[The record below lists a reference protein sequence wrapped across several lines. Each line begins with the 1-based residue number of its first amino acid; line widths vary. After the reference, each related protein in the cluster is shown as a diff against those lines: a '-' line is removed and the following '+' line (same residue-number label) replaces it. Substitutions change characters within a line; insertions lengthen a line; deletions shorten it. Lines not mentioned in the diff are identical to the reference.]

1 MGIVNNQGVF
11 IAPPLGEGEE
21 TTLTSFREDD
31 DFSTDIFE
39 ESVVLPDFPNNIGVA
54 FVRSS
59 DSPADYLTISLKGN
73 NTSTVYIDNTA
84 NNANLSVSGDVFIG
98 YNTIPN
104 FISEKNS
111 YFGYSLSSFTS
122 NLFVNGIVFARQ
134 WVLNNARLGGRTRFG
149 LNTIEIDSED
159 NSISGVGIITAN
171 VGTITTIT
179 GNNLYYQGISTFRD
193 GPLLIGTGT
202 STGTEFQPL
211 QISGGVYISDSVGIG
226 TTNPGGCGKL
236 EVLGTVCATDFN
248 STSDKTLKTNI
259 QIINNPLDKVLQLN
273 GYTFNWKET
282 NKESIGVIAQELEEI
297 LPQLVSGLSQKS
309 VNYNGIIAV
318 LIESIKELNQ
328 KVEGLTKE
336 LKSIKIES

>member
-39 ESVVLPDFPNNIGVA
+39 ESIVLPDFPNNIGVA

-73 NTSTVYIDNTA
+73 NTSTVYINNTA

-98 YNTIPN
+98 YDTIPD

-134 WVLNNARLGGRTRFG
+134 WVLNNARMGGRTRFG
-149 LNTIEIDSED
+149 LNTIEIDSEN
-159 NSISGVGIITAN
+159 NSISGVGIITATVGVMTSIVGISSIQGDNLEIVGISSIQGDNLEINGVNIINAN
-171 VGTITTIT
+171 VGVITAISGITTIT
-179 GNNLYYQGISTFRD
+179 PVTELNVDGGLVVSGVSTIGI
-193 GPLLIGTGT
+193 
-202 STGTEFQPL
+202 
-211 QISGGVYISDSVGIG
+211 
-226 TTNPGGCGKL
+226 
-236 EVLGTVCATDFN
+236 A
-248 STSDKTLKTNI
+248 STSNLTEDSTL
-259 QIINNPLDKVLQLN
+259 
-273 GYTFNWKET
+273 TFELVDDT
-282 NKESIGVIAQELEEI
+282 TLAVRVRGSDGVIRSANLI
-297 LPQLVSGLSQKS
+297 LS
-309 VNYNGIIAV
+309 
-318 LIESIKELNQ
+318 
-328 KVEGLTKE
+328 
-336 LKSIKIES
+336 